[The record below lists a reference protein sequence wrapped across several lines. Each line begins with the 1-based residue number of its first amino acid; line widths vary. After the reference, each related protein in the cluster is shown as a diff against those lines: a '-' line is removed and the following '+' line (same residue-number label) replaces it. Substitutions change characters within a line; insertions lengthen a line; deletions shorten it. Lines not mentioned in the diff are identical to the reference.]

1 MKDREV
7 LIPMLDRGASS
18 SIRSRRLQGIMSVIR
33 ERDSAWLF
41 LGWTVI
47 HFWEKEILKIVNE
60 CVRVIEETIFDM
72 EIEDDGF

>member
-1 MKDREV
+1 
-7 LIPMLDRGASS
+7 
-18 SIRSRRLQGIMSVIR
+18 MSVIR
-33 ERDSAWLF
+33 EKDSAWLF

-72 EIEDDGF
+72 EMEDDGF